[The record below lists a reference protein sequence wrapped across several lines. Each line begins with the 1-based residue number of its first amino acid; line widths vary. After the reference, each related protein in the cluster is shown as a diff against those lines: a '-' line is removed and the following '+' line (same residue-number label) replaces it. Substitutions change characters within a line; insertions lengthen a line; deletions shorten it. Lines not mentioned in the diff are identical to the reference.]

1 MQLPSPHHVYN
12 AHIHGY
18 SFCRHPAANAANEL
32 RSLSAKNFRNSRN
45 SRIRAPSRCINHRF
59 MMADQTHVSVSAFR
73 SSGRSRRREFSAFLS
88 RRAFF
93 FCSSPSKTPLVGS
106 FHFETKIQ
114 LFLIGVQSTVRFEV
128 RCKWMRG
135 WMEGRGRL

>member
-1 MQLPSPHHVYN
+1 MFP
-12 AHIHGY
+12 
-18 SFCRHPAANAANEL
+18 
-32 RSLSAKNFRNSRN
+32 FR
-45 SRIRAPSRCINHRF
+45 PF
-59 MMADQTHVSVSAFR
+59 F
-73 SSGRSRRREFSAFLS
+73 SGRSRRREFSAFLS

-135 WMEGRGRL
+135 WMEGRVVCEIARALRGSQVKNYSVFGTSLFIMRTPSRSSSTADSTLIMTRASSLATSPWSAERIIPALFYV